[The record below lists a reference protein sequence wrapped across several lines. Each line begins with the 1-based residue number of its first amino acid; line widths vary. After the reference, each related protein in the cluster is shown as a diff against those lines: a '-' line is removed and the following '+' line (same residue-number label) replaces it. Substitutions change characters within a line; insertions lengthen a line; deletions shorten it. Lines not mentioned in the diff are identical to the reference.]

1 MWSSGIGTGFA
12 ISLKRDRFDG
22 VFLRRGAIVGERE
35 AFPFKCKGL
44 APVGFVCG
52 KGFVELEL
60 PSLPL
65 IHHLH
70 RYALHRGPTTVSSC
84 SQNVSPSFIS
94 KKLQFDR
101 FSPKYRPSQIYSK
114 PRSQLESTQS
124 IKNVTWINRGLD
136 FSRTLLRMGTD
147 ERTQGGSPACSFEC
161 NLI

>member
-1 MWSSGIGTGFA
+1 MICEIYYSRDNNAEHFWVVRIFDFWSVVEKFAAAGIDIYRKNNCNNFNGNIIRDSVWSSGIGTGFA

-94 KKLQFDR
+94 KKL
-101 FSPKYRPSQIYSK
+101 
-114 PRSQLESTQS
+114 
-124 IKNVTWINRGLD
+124 
-136 FSRTLLRMGTD
+136 
-147 ERTQGGSPACSFEC
+147 
-161 NLI
+161 

>member
-1 MWSSGIGTGFA
+1 MWSSGIGTSFA

-94 KKLQFDR
+94 KKTIIRSFLAKVSSIANLFEASIATRVNAIDKKRNVDQPRPR
-101 FSPKYRPSQIYSK
+101 FFAHPSSDGDGRENSRGF
-114 PRSQLESTQS
+114 PR
-124 IKNVTWINRGLD
+124 V
-136 FSRTLLRMGTD
+136 
-147 ERTQGGSPACSFEC
+147 
-161 NLI
+161 

>member
-65 IHHLH
+65 ITISTDTRFIAGLQRFPHVPRMYLLLLYLKNYNSIVSRKSIVH
-70 RYALHRGPTTVSSC
+70 RKFIRSLDRNSS
-84 SQNVSPSFIS
+84 Q
-94 KKLQFDR
+94 R
-101 FSPKYRPSQIYSK
+101 
-114 PRSQLESTQS
+114 
-124 IKNVTWINRGLD
+124 NR
-136 FSRTLLRMGTD
+136 
-147 ERTQGGSPACSFEC
+147 
-161 NLI
+161 